1 MDYGKIIALDTPSKL
16 KETLEGDVIIIKAS
30 NPDDIVSLVTQKMGL
45 THTHVANGTVEVTV
59 KNGKSMLPRIVD
71 TATQN
76 KIFIESI
83 SLREPNL
90 EDVFLHYTGR
100 TIRADS
106 NRESHGISAI
116 KRRRIR

>member
-1 MDYGKIIALDTPSKL
+1 MDYGKIIALDTASEL
-16 KETLEGDVIIIKAS
+16 KDTLEGDVVIIKTT
-30 NPDDIVSLVTQKMGL
+30 NPDAVVSLVKEKMGL
-45 THTHVANGTVEVTV
+45 THTNAVNGTVEVTV

-90 EDVFLHYTGR
+90 EDVFLHCFSPPCSWAYPSYGTK
-100 TIRADS
+100 S
-106 NRESHGISAI
+106 SVS
-116 KRRRIR
+116 